1 METVI
6 YKFCDGTAS
15 AVEVSDEL
23 GAAIA
28 RIERGTRNG
37 DRRETR
43 RHVSF
48 EQAAKREDTEIADLR
63 VDIEANVIKREEIM
77 ELHTSIKTLT
87 PDQRQLVRKVFFE
100 DNALM
105 TIAAECG
112 VSYQAVQNRLDR
124 IFRKLRKDLAERGV
138 SGMRL

>member
-43 RHVSF
+43 RHVPLG
-48 EQAAKREDTEIADLR
+48 QAAGLADQR
-63 VDIEANVIKREEIM
+63 VDIEASVIQRGEIEELRAAM
-77 ELHTSIKTLT
+77 ETLAPDQRDLIRRVFFEGKTLT
-87 PDQRQLVRKVFFE
+87 AVAD
-100 DNALM
+100 
-105 TIAAECG
+105 ECG
-112 VSYQAVQNRLDR
+112 VSYQAVQNRLNK
-124 IFRKLRKDLAERGV
+124 IFRQLRKDLT
-138 SGMRL
+138 